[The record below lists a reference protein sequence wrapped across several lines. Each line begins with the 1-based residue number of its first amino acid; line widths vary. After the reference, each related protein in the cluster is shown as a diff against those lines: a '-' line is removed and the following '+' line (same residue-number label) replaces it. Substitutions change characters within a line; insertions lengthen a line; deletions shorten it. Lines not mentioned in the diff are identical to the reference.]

1 MSLLLRLSPARLV
14 RACGLPPRRAACAA
28 RRFASAESAADAA
41 AAASASA
48 PSAPAFAALA
58 ATVTAAVDAGE
69 AELRARFGGPG
80 AEKRWMLSYYK
91 HARAPLLLPALRAL
105 LADGRVA
112 ALPSLASKTVLFAG
126 AVLRGAP
133 PDVARAAVAGLP
145 FVVRDQALLAAVLRA
160 AGTPPAAELLQRLAA
175 GARRAGDAA
184 LVAAVQH
191 VGAVPQA
198 LPEDWAPPAAAAGL
212 AADWQRL
219 VQPCELAPVWRQV
232 KDAVTFQQY
241 LLLAGTTHLE
251 CLWASF
257 YATGR
262 REPLRAILGLAAH
275 WAEFAPQLPDAVE
288 FLADIA
294 RPLPAALTADA
305 ADEPGQR
312 RAARAQ
318 VARAACWSLL
328 HNARR
333 HERVTAAL
341 CDAVADLAP
350 HMVDRSDET
359 AGEAGYSGAADDAGA
374 GATAAG
380 ADAGAPLSA
389 AELHQLEVF
398 PPLLHLLGRMVVDS
412 QKEAAVALK

>member
-1 MSLLLRLSPARLV
+1 MLTLLYG
-14 RACGLPPRRAACAA
+14 RAGWFGSSGGSSIV
-28 RRFASAESAADAA
+28 FAF
-41 AAASASA
+41 
-48 PSAPAFAALA
+48 PGMALA
-58 ATVTAAVDAGE
+58 TVFVT
-69 AELRARFGGPG
+69 
-80 AEKRWMLSYYK
+80 
-91 HARAPLLLPALRAL
+91 
-105 LADGRVA
+105 
-112 ALPSLASKTVLFAG
+112 
-126 AVLRGAP
+126 
-133 PDVARAAVAGLP
+133 LP
-145 FVVRDQALLAAVLRA
+145 FVVRDQALLAAVPRA

-198 LPEDWAPPAAAAGL
+198 LPEDWAAPAAAAGL

-262 REPLRAILGLAAH
+262 REPLRAILGLAAP

-318 VARAACWSLL
+318 VSRAACWSLL

-359 AGEAGYSGAADDAGA
+359 AGEAGGGAAAAGA
-374 GATAAG
+374 GAAD
-380 ADAGAPLSA
+380 ADAGAPLTT
-389 AELHQLEVF
+389 AELHQRLEVF

-412 QKEAAVALK
+412 QKEAGLK